1 MPDLLVQPS
10 DPLRGRL
17 TVPGDKSITH
27 RALMLAA
34 LADGDTAIEGWVPAE
49 VCLATLR
56 CMQALGAEV
65 EGEENSE
72 KPGFLASS
80 LRIRGRGL
88 RGLTEPADVLHC
100 AGSGTTIR
108 LLAGLVA
115 GQPFTTV
122 LTGTDPL
129 RRRPMGRVAEP
140 LRMMGAT
147 VLGRDG
153 GRLPPLTIRGGNLR
167 GIEYRLPVA
176 SAQVKSAILLA
187 GLFAEGETVIH
198 EPGPSRDHTER
209 MLRWFGV
216 QVESDGPR
224 VRLAGGQPLHA
235 RSEPLVIP
243 GDFSSAAFPLVAAS
257 LVPGSDIILENVG
270 VNPTRT
276 GLYDLL
282 AAMGADTEH
291 PSTAS
296 ALRAASAQD
305 ASRQPQLHA
314 TEHPE
319 RSPHPDGRSATA
331 MRTESKDTGDET
343 APVGEPVA
351 ALHVRAAELRGV
363 EVGGDLVVR
372 AIDEFPIFAVAA
384 TQAQGT
390 TVIRDAGELRVKE
403 SDRIATVAAELR
415 KMGADIEEHP
425 DGMTVRGPTKL
436 HGATVE
442 CHRDHRL
449 AMALAVAGLVAD
461 GPTTVRGAE
470 AIDDSFPGFVE
481 AMQALGAPI
490 TWGDIR
496 EAA

>member
-1 MPDLLVQPS
+1 MPDLLIQPS
-10 DPLRGRL
+10 GPLRGRL

-34 LADGDTAIEGWVPAE
+34 LADGDTTIEGWVPAE

-56 CMQALGAEV
+56 CMQALSAEV
-65 EGEENSE
+65 EEAG
-72 KPGFLASS
+72 PA

-88 RGLTEPADVLHC
+88 RGLAEPADVLHC

-115 GQPFTTV
+115 GQPFMTV

-129 RRRPMGRVAEP
+129 RRRPMGRVTEP
-140 LRMMGAT
+140 LRLMGAT

-216 QVESDGPR
+216 RVESDGPR
-224 VRLAGGQPLHA
+224 VRLAGGQALRA
-235 RSEPLVIP
+235 RPEPLVIP
-243 GDFSSAAFPLVAAS
+243 GDFSSAAFPLVAAT
-257 LVPGSDIILENVG
+257 LVPGSDVVLENVG

-282 AAMGADTEH
+282 AAMGASLEH

-305 ASRQPQLHA
+305 ASGDAQLHA

-319 RSPHPDGRSATA
+319 RSSHPDGRYATA
-331 MRTESKDTGDET
+331 MRTKSKDAGD
-343 APVGEPVA
+343 VGEPVA
-351 ALHVRAAELRGV
+351 VLRVRAAALRGV
-363 EVGGDLVVR
+363 EVSGDLVVR

-384 TQAQGT
+384 TQAAGA
-390 TVIRDAGELRVKE
+390 TVIRDAAELRVKE
-403 SDRIATVAAELR
+403 SDRIATIAAELR
-415 KMGADIEEHP
+415 KMGADIVEHS

-442 CHRDHRL
+442 CYRDHRL
-449 AMALAVAGLVAD
+449 AMALAVAALVAD

-490 TWGDIR
+490 AWDDIR
-496 EAA
+496 GTA

>member
-1 MPDLLVQPS
+1 MPDLLIHPS
-10 DPLRGRL
+10 GPLRGSL

-34 LADGDTAIEGWVPAE
+34 LADGDTTIEGWVPAE

-65 EGEENSE
+65 EETGSALHV
-72 KPGFLASS
+72 KGK
-80 LRIRGRGL
+80 GL
-88 RGLTEPADVLHC
+88 SGLTEPADVLHC

-140 LRMMGAT
+140 LRLMGAT

-187 GLFAEGETVIH
+187 GLFAQGETVIH

-209 MLRWFGV
+209 MLRRFGV
-216 QVESDGPR
+216 RVDSDGPT
-224 VRLAGGQPLHA
+224 VRLTGGQRLSAPDESGHGWGTL
-235 RSEPLVIP
+235 LTIP
-243 GDFSSAAFPLVAAS
+243 GDFSSAAFPLTAGV
-257 LVPGSDIILENVG
+257 LVPGSDIRLNG
-270 VNPTRT
+270 SGFNPTRT
-276 GLYDLL
+276 GLFDLLLSMRADVGLLHTETRSWDPTDDALEPTADLL
-282 AAMGADTEH
+282 ARG
-291 PSTAS
+291 S
-296 ALRAASAQD
+296 
-305 ASRQPQLHA
+305 
-314 TEHPE
+314 
-319 RSPHPDGRSATA
+319 
-331 MRTESKDTGDET
+331 
-343 APVGEPVA
+343 
-351 ALHVRAAELRGV
+351 ELRGV

-384 TQAQGT
+384 TQAAGR
-390 TVIRDAGELRVKE
+390 TVLRDAAELRVKE
-403 SDRIATVAAELR
+403 SDRIATVATELR

-449 AMALAVAGLVAD
+449 AMALAVAALVAD

-490 TWGDIR
+490 AWGTVPGT
-496 EAA
+496 A